1 MKYIGERRDKMIE
14 VVQSVDRALSIL
26 EVLSDYSEGLGVTEI
41 SDKIGLHKSTVHRL
55 LGTLIYK
62 GYVVQDAESN
72 KYKIT
77 LKLFELGNKKVE
89 NMDILAASKPY
100 TRELMEKVNEVVHF
114 VIREGNNIVYIDKV
128 EADNTIRMASTIGR
142 RSPLYCTSV
151 GKAILAQLSDEE
163 VERIWN
169 SSKIEK
175 LTEFT
180 ITSLEE
186 MKKELEK
193 VRQRGYAI
201 DNEENEPGVRC
212 AGAPVFNRF
221 GKVEGAIS
229 ISGPTFRVTEDV
241 VDKFASDVVKYA
253 SLISKEL
260 GYRK

>member
-1 MKYIGERRDKMIE
+1 MID

-26 EVLSDYSEGLGVTEI
+26 EVLSDYNGGLGITEI
-41 SDKIGLHKSTVHRL
+41 SNKVGLHKSTVHRL
-55 LGTLIYK
+55 LGTLAYK
-62 GYVVQDAESN
+62 GYVVQENETN
-72 KYKIT
+72 KYKVT

-89 NMDILAASKPY
+89 SMDILAISKSY
-100 TRELMEKVNEVVHF
+100 AKELMKKVNEVVHF

-151 GKAILAQLSDEE
+151 GKAILAQLPDEE
-163 VERIWN
+163 VKEIWN

-175 LTEFT
+175 LTEST
-180 ITSLEE
+180 ITDLKD

-193 VRQRGYAI
+193 VRQKGYAV

-212 AGAPVFNRF
+212 IGAPVFNRF

-229 ISGPTFRVTEDV
+229 ISGPTIRVTEDV
-241 VDKFASDVVKYA
+241 VERFAKEVVKYA

-260 GYRK
+260 GYKE